1 MTSQLP
7 RPSPSVG
14 ATDRSAISLA
24 KVTQQR
30 VALWMRACKEGTIE
44 CVSAVK
50 EVLRRMATIIVSM
63 LSLSGK
69 EQGPREEL

>member
-1 MTSQLP
+1 
-7 RPSPSVG
+7 
-14 ATDRSAISLA
+14 
-24 KVTQQR
+24 
-30 VALWMRACKEGTIE
+30 MRACKEGTIE

-50 EVLRRMATIIVSM
+50 EVIRRIMTIIVSM